1 MSDMANNDLWKCSKA
16 LDKYVTGP
24 VNRTSELTVLT
35 IQGNHEISFVE
46 DGGSQ

>member
-1 MSDMANNDLWKCSKA
+1 MSDMANNDLGKYAKA

-24 VNRTSELTVLT
+24 IDRTSELKAA
-35 IQGNHEISFVE
+35 IQGNHEVSFVE